1 MNVVLVII
9 DSLRQDHVG
18 CYGNKWIKTPYL
30 DSLAKE
36 SVVFTQTYPES
47 LPTLQVRRALQTGCR
62 VFPFKGHKD
71 YKGNQFLGN
80 LGWGPVSE
88 EQDTM
93 AEILQR
99 HGYRTAFFTDT
110 YHQFK
115 PSQNFHRGFDEW
127 AWIRGQENDPYRS
140 GPRPFKEDVEIH
152 IPENLRTKTLENLRI
167 KTDNGGQ
174 IRKKYT
180 DFVRDYLTNVAERR
194 SEEDYFPAQV
204 FTAAANWLERNQDA
218 EKFFLVVD
226 SFDPHEPWDPPES
239 YRKLYD
245 PDDDTI
251 DFLAS
256 LYGRPDLLTPRLLKR
271 LRANYAGEVTLVD
284 RWFGYLLEKMKYLG
298 LIDNTLIAVIS
309 DHGHCIGEHNIV
321 GKQGYPMTREIADL
335 VFMIRH
341 PKGEGAGTICD
352 RLVYNFDLPP
362 TILARLGI
370 SPDDPMDGKNIWPLA
385 LGKEKEIY
393 DHITCAWGPI
403 VMVRDRR
410 WWYNAYL
417 WGEVPLLFD
426 LETDPKLENNIAK
439 EHPDICERMKN
450 LAIADAGGNIPGYI
464 RKATDGPGCSPL
476 LGC

>member
-88 EQDTM
+88 ERDTM
-93 AEILQR
+93 AEILQG

-167 KTDNGGQ
+167 KTDDGGQ
-174 IRKKYT
+174 TRKKYT

-194 SEEDYFPAQV
+194 SEEDYFPARV

-256 LYGRPDLLTPRLLKR
+256 LYGRPDLLTPRVLKR
-271 LRANYAGEVTLVD
+271 LRVNYAGEVTLVD
-284 RWFGYLLEKMKYLG
+284 RWFGYLFEKMKYLG

-309 DHGHCIGEHNIV
+309 DHG
-321 GKQGYPMTREIADL
+321 IA
-335 VFMIRH
+335 
-341 PKGEGAGTICD
+341 
-352 RLVYNFDLPP
+352 
-362 TILARLGI
+362 LASI
-370 SPDDPMDGKNIWPLA
+370 I
-385 LGKEKEIY
+385 
-393 DHITCAWGPI
+393 
-403 VMVRDRR
+403 
-410 WWYNAYL
+410 
-417 WGEVPLLFD
+417 
-426 LETDPKLENNIAK
+426 
-439 EHPDICERMKN
+439 
-450 LAIADAGGNIPGYI
+450 
-464 RKATDGPGCSPL
+464 
-476 LGC
+476 

>member
-1 MNVVLVII
+1 MNVVLII
-9 DSLRQDHVG
+9 VDSLRQDHVG

-36 SVVFTQTYPES
+36 SVVFTQAYSES

-62 VFPFKGHKD
+62 VFPFKDHKD
-71 YKGNQFLGN
+71 YKGNQFFGS
-80 LGWGPVSE
+80 LGWGPISE
-88 EQDTM
+88 ERDTM

-99 HGYRTAFFTDT
+99 HGYRTAFFTDN
-110 YHQFK
+110 YHQFR

-127 AWIRGQENDPYRS
+127 SWIRGQESDPYRS
-140 GPRPFKEDVEIH
+140 GPRPFKEDVEVH

-167 KTDNGGQ
+167 TTDDGGQ
-174 IRKKYT
+174 TRRKYT
-180 DFVRDYLTNVAERR
+180 DYVRHYLTNIAERR

-204 FTAAANWLERNQDA
+204 FTGAAKWLERNQDA

-256 LYGRPDLLTPRLLKR
+256 LYGRADLLTPRLLKR

-284 RWFGYLLEKMKYLG
+284 RWFGYLIEKMKYLG

-309 DHGHCIGEHNIV
+309 DHGHCIGEHNLV
-321 GKQGYPMTREIADL
+321 GKTGYPMTREIADL

-352 RLVYNFDLPP
+352 RLVYNFDLPS

-370 SPDDPMDGKNIWPLA
+370 SPDDPMDGKNIWPLV

-393 DHITCAWGPI
+393 DHITCGWGPM

-450 LAIADAGGNIPGYI
+450 LAIADAGGSIPDYI
-464 RKATDGPGCSPL
+464 REATDGPGCSPL
-476 LGC
+476 LGY